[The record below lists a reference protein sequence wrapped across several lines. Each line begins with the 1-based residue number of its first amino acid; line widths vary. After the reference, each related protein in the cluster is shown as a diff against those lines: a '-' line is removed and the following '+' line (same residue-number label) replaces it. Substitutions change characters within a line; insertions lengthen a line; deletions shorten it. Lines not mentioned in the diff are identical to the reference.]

1 MKNIHIQI
9 ICSLYDF
16 KDLYSIVKWS
26 EKSTYSWSGQQRSS
40 LQYLVHVPSHGV
52 LDGIRTWRTAAGVT
66 TRFLCSWNVNSTE
79 RMLMTRKSSTFGL
92 TTLPECGQFEDEAIR
107 MRVRRRAETG
117 EWSGPW
123 IHMSLICITY
133 SRRRGIIFGGVAP
146 SGGCSVAEIWNLIHC
161 PPLLAGGNY
170 SLEHVRHRDRSSQL
184 NLIEFI
190 RLWLSD
196 ITFVTLFINST
207 PTPIL
212 SDGQCWSV
220 SSSVEMRWHIME
232 WRMD

>member
-1 MKNIHIQI
+1 MERKVYLFLVWSAEKFITIFGACPVAWRLGWNSDVAYCCWCNNQI
-9 ICSLYDF
+9 F
-16 KDLYSIVKWS
+16 M
-26 EKSTYSWSGQQRSS
+26 
-40 LQYLVHVPSHGV
+40 
-52 LDGIRTWRTAAGVT
+52 
-66 TRFLCSWNVNSTE
+66 FLECKFNREDVDDE
-79 RMLMTRKSSTFGL
+79 ESSTFGL

-196 ITFVTLFINST
+196 IAFVTLFINST
-207 PTPIL
+207 PTPISL
-212 SDGQCWSV
+212 DGQCWSV